1 MMMGNLLQIPPVRLL
16 ASERAVFRGR
26 PRYSTLEWAQKHMR
40 IVHGP
45 CKGQKWDAELTPYA
59 KGVFEIFDR
68 ENVRKLFLIAS
79 SQVAKTTMALIC
91 LFAEQCRR
99 QENMGFGYP
108 DQLAARKIMTGIVH
122 PYYKA
127 IAPLRGMLSGDD
139 ALQNYETV
147 HRDGSRIYAM
157 WAGSDS
163 STRSISMARVL
174 IDEEDS
180 AADKS
185 AVLAMQERVTA
196 YAGMGLS
203 KIIRCC
209 RPKGTEKES
218 TIWSDARKEAQAWM
232 RFEVRCPL
240 CGHAQVMED
249 ENIVSVTPLASHKEV
264 LSRGLGR
271 YRCPECG
278 GLWNDMQRDIA
289 LRAGNWKVV
298 EGSLEGAAAVAFH
311 LRLWESPLVTLS
323 SVLAEKMQAQGDP
336 RLMQLYEN
344 NVRARPYR
352 FVTAESSEEKL
363 VKYIDHDMPQGT
375 IPEWAVCLTLSVDM
389 QSTYFRFSVAAHAVE
404 PERLHIIDYGR
415 LQEWTDLTQFVFT
428 ARYVKASGETFGIW
442 RAALDTGGGAGSK
455 SDDSRPMQA
464 QKWLSAQRPGV
475 IWGTKGMSRVQP
487 GVFVRVSDPD
497 RAGAISGTRSPKSAT
512 AALRTTPLYLIDTS
526 SFKKLIFW
534 RLSKDGDE
542 SEPITFHAQTSV
554 DYLKEIAS
562 EKLIQNKNGSE
573 EWVRTRANH
582 YLDCLVGHV
591 AMAHWQWQPSLSLLA
606 RRPERTQP
614 QPMRQAEENPFTGGA
629 TLFGD

>member
-218 TIWSDARKEAQAWM
+218 TIWSDARKEAQ
-232 RFEVRCPL
+232 F
-240 CGHAQVMED
+240 
-249 ENIVSVTPLASHKEV
+249 
-264 LSRGLGR
+264 
-271 YRCPECG
+271 
-278 GLWNDMQRDIA
+278 
-289 LRAGNWKVV
+289 
-298 EGSLEGAAAVAFH
+298 
-311 LRLWESPLVTLS
+311 
-323 SVLAEKMQAQGDP
+323 
-336 RLMQLYEN
+336 
-344 NVRARPYR
+344 
-352 FVTAESSEEKL
+352 
-363 VKYIDHDMPQGT
+363 
-375 IPEWAVCLTLSVDM
+375 
-389 QSTYFRFSVAAHAVE
+389 
-404 PERLHIIDYGR
+404 
-415 LQEWTDLTQFVFT
+415 
-428 ARYVKASGETFGIW
+428 
-442 RAALDTGGGAGSK
+442 
-455 SDDSRPMQA
+455 
-464 QKWLSAQRPGV
+464 
-475 IWGTKGMSRVQP
+475 
-487 GVFVRVSDPD
+487 
-497 RAGAISGTRSPKSAT
+497 
-512 AALRTTPLYLIDTS
+512 
-526 SFKKLIFW
+526 
-534 RLSKDGDE
+534 
-542 SEPITFHAQTSV
+542 
-554 DYLKEIAS
+554 
-562 EKLIQNKNGSE
+562 
-573 EWVRTRANH
+573 
-582 YLDCLVGHV
+582 
-591 AMAHWQWQPSLSLLA
+591 
-606 RRPERTQP
+606 
-614 QPMRQAEENPFTGGA
+614 
-629 TLFGD
+629 